1 MFGGEVQMHKYR
13 IGFVTGLALGFVLGT
28 RAGRERYE
36 QLKKAARAVADNPA
50 VQQAAG
56 AVQAQAS
63 GLAAT
68 AGTKIADGVR
78 ERVPQLAKTARAKVE
93 GRLPGRGSPGQGS
106 SSGAGAHNG
115 SSDGSPHNGG
125 DSKDF
130 DRRRFAPL
138 GHRDSRT
145 GH

>member
-1 MFGGEVQMHKYR
+1 MHKYR
-13 IGFVTGLALGFVLGT
+13 IGFITGLALGFVLGT

-36 QLKKAARAVADNPA
+36 QLKKAARVVADNPS

-63 GLAAT
+63 GLAST
-68 AGTKIADGVR
+68 ASTKVADGVR

-93 GRLPGRGSPGQGS
+93 SRVPGRSASAGQARQGGSGH
-106 SSGAGAHNG
+106 AGAHNG
-115 SSDGSPHNGG
+115 SSDDGSHNGG
-125 DSKDF
+125 GSKDF
-130 DRRRFAPL
+130 DGRRFAPL
-138 GHRDSRT
+138 GRRDSRP

>member
-1 MFGGEVQMHKYR
+1 MHRYR
-13 IGFVTGLALGFVLGT
+13 TGFITGLALGFVLGT

-68 AGTKIADGVR
+68 ASTKVADGVR
-78 ERVPQLAKTARAKVE
+78 ERAPQLAKTARAKVE
-93 GRLPGRGSPGQGS
+93 GRVPGRGGSPGQDRRGGS
-106 SSGAGAHNG
+106 GNASAHNG

-125 DSKDF
+125 DSKNF
-130 DRRRFAPL
+130 DGRRFAPL
-138 GHRDSRT
+138 GQRNRRP